1 MPASGLAGIEMVE
14 IGRDGFGGLRG
25 CPWRSAA
32 YRRGQLFPS
41 WNKLGCQIAF
51 GLRHDPVPRVVF
63 AGQTTL
69 CRRLDFQSVGL
80 RAVCLGKPVAS
91 KTHRKNFCGSRL
103 ILPFGQ
109 WLMVALITLGR
120 EKPESVWP
128 CAGGRAT

>member
-1 MPASGLAGIEMVE
+1 MAGFVDVLGGQPHIGGASFFRLGISLVVRLLSDFAT
-14 IGRDGFGGLRG
+14 IL
-25 CPWRSAA
+25 C
-32 YRRGQLFPS
+32 
-41 WNKLGCQIAF
+41 
-51 GLRHDPVPRVVF
+51 RVVF
-63 AGQTTL
+63 VGQTTL